1 MTTTRHP
8 AYARPTVLYSETSTA
23 RLLGCTVTALDAYRV
38 KGTLHAID
46 RHGVLMYDSAE
57 VIAELRARRERL
69 NASVVESP
77 RDPLSGGRALV
88 YGIALGAAAWAVVL
102 GTAWLVRLVVA

>member
-23 RLLGCTVTALDAYRV
+23 RLLGCTVSNLDAYRV

-69 NASVVESP
+69 NASVVQG
-77 RDPLSGGRALV
+77 DPLSGGRALV

-102 GTAWLVRLVVA
+102 GTAWLVRLVVS